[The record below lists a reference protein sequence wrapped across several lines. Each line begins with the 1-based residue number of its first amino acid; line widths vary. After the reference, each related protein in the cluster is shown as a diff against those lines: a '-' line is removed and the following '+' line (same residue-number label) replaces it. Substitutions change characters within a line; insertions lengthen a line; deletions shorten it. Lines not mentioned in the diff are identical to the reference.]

1 MTEHV
6 FYLAPHQD
14 DELTNF
20 GAAICADLSAG
31 REVFCVLCTDG
42 GASGARGLIGDGGSC
57 AWHDGAHLNE
67 LSREEFSK
75 ARDREFIAS
84 CRALGVRDENILI
97 PARRAADG
105 SGDKETA
112 RAIILETLV
121 SHPADR
127 LGVKALMPL
136 SGGRQNR
143 DHTATGLAA
152 EELFAEG
159 RFDEL
164 TLFWEMILLPAP
176 GDVRLT
182 KITPAPDERE
192 RLLKAAEEYSLWDPD
207 AGRYAV
213 GLHSVYDEIK
223 DFEKDPCARVAER
236 R

>member
-6 FYLAPHQD
+6 FYLVPHQD

-20 GAAICADLSAG
+20 GAAICADVSAG

-42 GASGARGLIGDGGSC
+42 GASGARRLIGNGGGC
-57 AWHDGAHLNE
+57 AWHGGAHLHA
-67 LSREEFSK
+67 LSREDFSR

-84 CRALGVRDENILI
+84 CGALGVKAGNIVI
-97 PARRAADG
+97 PERRAADG

-112 RAIILETLV
+112 KAILLDLLSKRTDGRV
-121 SHPADR
+121 T
-127 LGVKALMPL
+127 VKALTPL
-136 SGGRQNR
+136 SEGRQNR

-164 TLFWEMILLPAP
+164 VLFWEMILLPAP
-176 GDVRLT
+176 ESARLT
-182 KITPAPDERE
+182 KITPAPMERE
-192 RLLKAAEEYSLWDPD
+192 RLLKACAEYSLWDPG

-223 DFEKDPCARVAER
+223 AFEKDPCAWVAG
-236 R
+236 